1 MITQDRTLA
10 RTRFDFGPHAEKYDR
25 WYATPAG
32 MTHDLTQKSDV
43 FRFLSR
49 AESGARLLDI
59 GCGTGHWSHFFAM
72 LGYTV
77 AAVDVSLGM
86 VRAARACHECKV
98 AFQVADASALP
109 FQSASFDIAAAIAA
123 LEFLMDPGK
132 ALCEMS
138 RCLRNKGRMLIGTL
152 NRAAPLNRQR
162 LAEGREPYASGHL
175 YSPEELRELLHP
187 FGQVRMAASDPDRIF
202 NNPDSGKFDPFSAGA
217 SLDGPFIVAEVRR

>member
-1 MITQDRTLA
+1 MITQDRTLT
-10 RTRFDFGPHAEKYDR
+10 RTRFDFDSHADKYDR

-43 FRFLSR
+43 FRFLDR

-59 GCGTGHWSHFFAM
+59 GCGTGHWSRFFAT

-77 AAVDVSLGM
+77 AAVDVSSGM
-86 VRAARACHECKV
+86 VRAARDCHECEV

-109 FQSASFDIAAAIAA
+109 FQEGSFDIAAAMAA
-123 LEFLMDPGK
+123 LEFLVDPSK
-132 ALCEMS
+132 ALQEMA

-152 NRAAPLNRQR
+152 NRSAHLNLQR

-175 YSPEELRELLHP
+175 YSPEELRELLRP
-187 FGQVRMAASDPDRIF
+187 FGRVRMAASEPDRIF
-202 NNPDSGKFDPFSAGA
+202 NKQDSGKFDPFSDDG
-217 SLDGPFIVAEVRR
+217 SLDGPFIVAEVR